1 MHEVTYASA
10 TALARAIRAK
20 EVSAVEVIQAS
31 LQRIAEVNPAL
42 NAVVQL
48 CAEAAQAQARAA
60 DVALAREQLLGP
72 LHGVPM
78 TIKDSLDT
86 AGVITTGGT
95 QGRATFVPAQ
105 DAPVVARLRTAGAIL
120 LGKTNTPELTLA
132 GETDNVLY
140 GRTNNPY
147 DLSRTPG
154 GSSGGAAAIV
164 AAGGAP
170 FDIGSDTAAS
180 IRWPAHCGG
189 IAGLKPTAGRVPWT
203 GHIIPFGLGAR
214 DLLTQNGPMT
224 RFVEDL
230 SLILPIICGPD
241 GQDPAIIPMPLGD
254 PAMGELTQLRVAV
267 HTDNGIVTP
276 TVAIQDAVRRAAQAL
291 TDAGVAVD
299 EAYPQAL
306 GRAHTLAAARA
317 AADGALGC
325 SGCWPRPASPRYIP
339 GWCPT
344 SRQRQACPWRTLRPC
359 WKRLIN
365 SVVPC
370 SRSWSTMMSSSVPSM
385 PCQPSRTAH
394 GVTPFGRGP
403 SVIRKPLTSR
413 GGQGRWC
420 GEAPRRRG
428 SLSACRLW
436 PAPGVKM
443 SRWRWRGTWKRRSVV
458 GSGHRSEG
466 DRGLAMHEE
475 AMDLRPRQ
483 QALDMATGLGRRRS
497 LPPDEGVRA
506 WVSTG
511 LLPSVY
517 VGGSTVSVKDTARA
531 GTLVAGV
538 LQSGEPCSRRFL

>member
-1 MHEVTYASA
+1 MHDLLYASA
-10 TALARAIRAK
+10 TALARAIRTK
-20 EVSAVEVIQAS
+20 EVSAVEVVQAS

-48 CAEAAQAQARAA
+48 CAEAAQAQARATDA
-60 DVALAREQLLGP
+60 ALARGEQLGP

-105 DAPVVARLRTAGAIL
+105 DAPVVARLRAAGAIL

-180 IRWPAHCGG
+180 IRWPAHCCG
-189 IAGLKPTAGRVPWT
+189 IAGLKPTAGRVPRT

-214 DLLTQNGPMT
+214 DLLTQNGPMA

-254 PAMGELTQLRVAV
+254 PAMVELTQLRVAV

-291 TDAGVAVD
+291 TDAGLAVE
-299 EAYPQAL
+299 EACPQAL
-306 GRAHTLAAARA
+306 GRSHRLAAALA
-317 AADGALGC
+317 AADGRAWVQRLLAKAGTTEVHPWLVSNLAPAPSMSIADFTALLEEIDQFRSAMLAFMEHYDVILCPVNAVPALPHGTWRDAFRQGAF
-325 SGCWPRPASPRYIP
+325 SYTQAFNVTGWPGVVVRGGTSPEGLPI
-339 GWCPT
+339 GV
-344 SRQRQACPWRTLRPC
+344 QLVACPWRED
-359 WKRLIN
+359 
-365 SVVPC
+365 V
-370 SRSWSTMMSSSVPSM
+370 
-385 PCQPSRTAH
+385 A
-394 GVTPFGRGP
+394 
-403 SVIRKPLTSR
+403 
-413 GGQGRWC
+413 
-420 GEAPRRRG
+420 
-428 SLSACRLW
+428 
-436 PAPGVKM
+436 
-443 SRWRWRGTWKRRSVV
+443 
-458 GSGHRSEG
+458 
-466 DRGLAMHEE
+466 LAVARYLEE
-475 AMDLRPRQ
+475 ALGGWQRPP
-483 QALDMATGLGRRRS
+483 L
-497 LPPDEGVRA
+497 
-506 WVSTG
+506 
-511 LLPSVY
+511 
-517 VGGSTVSVKDTARA
+517 
-531 GTLVAGV
+531 
-538 LQSGEPCSRRFL
+538 